1 MLTLGL
7 IPVEQRASLPRAE
20 AGERRAPCTSRPGR
34 PATYCITTSLSPNA
48 NPRPVRKGW
57 RDLAAAR
64 GSDTEPRQGAGR
76 HGPAPCLRYD
86 LTPESGSLWASTRPR
101 PCSKPLADVLTTV
114 MVGLATGLA
123 TVALVHLLEH
133 LDLVG
138 VEGDRCHAFVME
150 RLDAEIE
157 ALFERG
163 DEVVEAMG

>member
-1 MLTLGL
+1 MRILAVSDLRT
-7 IPVEQRASLPRAE
+7 QRLF
-20 AGERRAPCTSRPGR
+20 
-34 PATYCITTSLSPNA
+34 
-48 NPRPVRKGW
+48 
-57 RDLAAAR
+57 DLAAVIK
-64 GSDTEPRQGAGR
+64 GAKPDLVVYAGDDVLR
-76 HGPAPCLRYD
+76 LGGVPDRVHVGLAPGLRYD

-133 LDLVG
+133 LDLFG